1 MFTNN
6 QVTRLS
12 NPVLNWY
19 QRPISFGAY
28 IICIY
33 IYIYISF
40 SVSLTCLPLPH
51 GKGQWNQSCQ
61 RVLNTSGMEKT
72 TCISD
77 MQK

>member
-33 IYIYISF
+33 IYT
-40 SVSLTCLPLPH
+40 SLSPSLSLACPCH
-51 GKGQWNQSCQ
+51 MAKDNGIKVAN
-61 RVLNTSGMEKT
+61 VY
-72 TCISD
+72 
-77 MQK
+77 